1 MKYEKP
7 SINVTPLNSDILEVS
22 DGGYIALPDET
33 FPEE

>member
-7 SINVTPLNSDILEVS
+7 SINVTPLNGEILEIS
-22 DGGYIALPDET
+22 DGGYIVLPDDE